1 MKILSC
7 YITGFGKFSNQSFT
21 FSDLTVIKEDN
32 GWGKTTLAAFIRCML
47 FGMEAGRG
55 KAVETNERAHYM
67 PWQGGTYGGTMTFV
81 SAGRQYRVERVFGRT
96 PIQDVAR
103 VYDSNNMQCFDFG
116 ERAEKLGETLFGVD
130 ADSYG
135 RTVYIPQG
143 EIETGGVSEDIKTRL
158 LALLSNGGRGE
169 TSAERALQKLDE
181 ADRKLRAKRRPAKG
195 KLDEIDER
203 LDELAHLKAD
213 ADGNALQARNY
224 REQARQAEQDIV
236 TCNERLDFPD
246 DFEERSLIFV
256 GCPINDGNIE
266 NARKLKSGNYL
277 TPEFIISLFYEKK
290 NELYIM
296 QRTVSLIKEGYS
308 DVEKKLSYSDFDKCL
323 VEIDTLKNGAKIN
336 FVRFY
341 KDGAVFFETPLV
353 DNDYYKEEYFNTV
366 MHDKERFER
375 S

>member
-1 MKILSC
+1 MGLIC
-7 YITGFGKFSNQSFT
+7 QIFGHKYGADDICLRCGTSRGSEGLKFKRTADKQ
-21 FSDLTVIKEDN
+21 
-32 GWGKTTLAAFIRCML
+32 GYML
-47 FGMEAGRG
+47 
-55 KAVETNERAHYM
+55 
-67 PWQGGTYGGTMTFV
+67 V
-81 SAGRQYRVERVFGRT
+81 SARECHDEVITVPQFYKRKRVKESEVT
-96 PIQDVAR
+96 
-103 VYDSNNMQCFDFG
+103 
-116 ERAEKLGETLFGVD
+116 GV
-130 ADSYG
+130 G
-135 RTVYIPQG
+135 
-143 EIETGGVSEDIKTRL
+143 
-158 LALLSNGGRGE
+158 
-169 TSAERALQKLDE
+169 
-181 ADRKLRAKRRPAKG
+181 
-195 KLDEIDER
+195 
-203 LDELAHLKAD
+203 DELI
-213 ADGNALQARNY
+213 
-224 REQARQAEQDIV
+224 REVKE

>member
-1 MKILSC
+1 MDYNNNARFFDKEFNRKNGTAIAIGSAASGIGGVLVALS
-7 YITGFGKFSNQSFT
+7 
-21 FSDLTVIKEDN
+21 
-32 GWGKTTLAAFIRCML
+32 L
-47 FGMEAGRG
+47 FGRG
-55 KAVETNERAHYM
+55 FTNYIFH
-67 PWQGGTYGGTMTFV
+67 
-81 SAGRQYRVERVFGRT
+81 S
-96 PIQDVAR
+96 
-103 VYDSNNMQCFDFG
+103 
-116 ERAEKLGETLFGVD
+116 LGWPFLIFGVVVLCI
-130 ADSYG
+130 AFSK
-135 RTVYIPQG
+135 RVK
-143 EIETGGVSEDIKTRL
+143 ESEVTGVG
-158 LALLSNGGRGE
+158 
-169 TSAERALQKLDE
+169 
-181 ADRKLRAKRRPAKG
+181 
-195 KLDEIDER
+195 
-203 LDELAHLKAD
+203 DELI
-213 ADGNALQARNY
+213 
-224 REQARQAEQDIV
+224 REVKE